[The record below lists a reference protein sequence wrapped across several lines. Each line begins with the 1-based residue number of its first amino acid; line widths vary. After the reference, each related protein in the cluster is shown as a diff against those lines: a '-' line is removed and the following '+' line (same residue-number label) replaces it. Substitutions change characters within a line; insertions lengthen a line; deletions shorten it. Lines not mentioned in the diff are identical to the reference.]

1 MRVTRFYRF
10 LLSFPEL
17 SGVFRVFLSVTGFY
31 PVLLGPAELDWV
43 FVGVTGFLPGFPRR
57 TN

>member
-31 PVLLGPAELDWV
+31 RVLPSFIEFDRVEWS
-43 FVGVTGFLPGFPRR
+43 F
-57 TN
+57 